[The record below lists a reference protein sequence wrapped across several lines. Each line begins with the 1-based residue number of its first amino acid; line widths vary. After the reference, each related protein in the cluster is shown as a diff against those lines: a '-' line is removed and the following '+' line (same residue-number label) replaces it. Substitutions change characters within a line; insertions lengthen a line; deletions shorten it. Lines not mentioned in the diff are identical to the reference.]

1 MINDKRI
8 LPTTSTLIARMEN
21 GFVGYWIIY
30 QFEKGIGG
38 ILTVGMNGSPLSPD
52 FGILKFTDTSE
63 SALKNIRY
71 MGFTS
76 SGGGNIGIGVNCAID
91 KSVDK
96 LAYIQVSLTWADV
109 EARQSSSPI
118 GIEWSWV
125 RILSA
130 ELNLNPEKGSQL
142 VCHNQHW
149 LLYS

>member
-1 MINDKRI
+1 
-8 LPTTSTLIARMEN
+8 MEN

-96 LAYIQVSLTWADV
+96 LAYIQVSLTWAAD
-109 EARQSSSPI
+109 EARWSSSPI
-118 GIEWSWV
+118 RIEWSWV
-125 RILSA
+125 RILSGA
-130 ELNLNPEKGSQL
+130 GFS
-142 VCHNQHW
+142 
-149 LLYS
+149 Y